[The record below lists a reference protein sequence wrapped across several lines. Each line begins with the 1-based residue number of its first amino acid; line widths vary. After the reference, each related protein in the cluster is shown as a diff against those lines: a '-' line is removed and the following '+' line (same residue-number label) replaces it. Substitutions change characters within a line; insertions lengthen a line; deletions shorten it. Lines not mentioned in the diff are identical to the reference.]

1 MSELE
6 IFADPSSVSMCAWV
20 ALLAI
25 AAQIEIAAYI
35 ARRMPRRLPASIVR
49 RAL

>member
-1 MSELE
+1 MSEIE
-6 IFADPSSVSMCAWV
+6 IFADPSSVWIYTWV

-25 AAQIEIAAYI
+25 AAQIEIAASI